1 MVKFIIN
8 GGRGAKNI
16 LISIGLT
23 LIIIS
28 LLVFLYPKV
37 FAYIFAG
44 IVGLIGLGALMRGIT
59 SKPRKPNDGGQFNGF
74 NNNNNNQ
81 TEDGSYQEIDD

>member
-1 MVKFIIN
+1 MIKFVVN
-8 GGRGAKNI
+8 GQRGSKNI

-28 LLVFLYPKV
+28 MLVFWLPKV

-44 IVGLIGLGALMRGIT
+44 IVGLLGIGALLRGIT
-59 SKPRKPNDGGQFNGF
+59 AKPSNPD
-74 NNNNNNQ
+74 NNNNGPYRGYNNS
-81 TEDGSYQEIDD
+81 TEDGSYQEVDD

>member
-1 MVKFIIN
+1 MFKFVIN
-8 GGRGAKNI
+8 GRRGTKNI

-28 LLVFLYPKV
+28 LLVFLYPKF

-44 IVGLIGLGALMRGIT
+44 IVGLIGLGAVYRGIV
-59 SKPRKPNDGGQFNGF
+59 SKPRKPGNDSFGGFGNK
-74 NNNNNNQ
+74 

>member
-1 MVKFIIN
+1 MIKFVVN
-8 GGRGAKNI
+8 GQRGSKNI

-28 LLVFLYPKV
+28 LLVFLYPKLFAYV
-37 FAYIFAG
+37 FAA
-44 IVGLIGLGALMRGIT
+44 IVGLLGLGALLRGIT
-59 SKPRKPNDGGQFNGF
+59 ARPPKQNKGPYNGYG
-74 NNNNNNQ
+74 NQ

>member
-37 FAYIFAG
+37 FAFIFAG
-44 IVGLIGLGALMRGIT
+44 IVGMLGLGALLRGLT
-59 SKPRKPNDGGQFNGF
+59 SRPRKPQGGNFNGF
-74 NNNNNNQ
+74 NNQ

>member
-1 MVKFIIN
+1 MVKFIVN
-8 GGRGAKNI
+8 GQRGSKNI

-23 LIIIS
+23 LIVIS

-37 FAYIFAG
+37 FAFIFAG
-44 IVGLIGLGALMRGIT
+44 IVGLLGLGALARGL
-59 SKPRKPNDGGQFNGF
+59 SAKPRRPDKNSSGGGF
-74 NNNNNNQ
+74 SNH

>member
-1 MVKFIIN
+1 MIKFVVN
-8 GGRGAKNI
+8 GQKGSKNI

-23 LIIIS
+23 LILIS
-28 LLVFLYPKV
+28 MLVFWLPKV

-44 IVGLIGLGALMRGIT
+44 IVGLLGVGALLRGIT
-59 SKPRKPNDGGQFNGF
+59 AKPKNT
-74 NNNNNNQ
+74 NNNNGSYRGYNNS